1 MGEKGWEFSWNP
13 HHGYLTTCP
22 SNIGTGLRAGVHLRL
37 EFLAKV
43 RHSRRVA
50 LNSCY
55 YRHKLMRLAENKDV
69 TFGLIQL
76 LVFVS
81 VGDGITVSVEDELK
95 LFVFSLNILN
105 YFA

>member
-1 MGEKGWEFSWNP
+1 MTLPAALLFIEQRLTLSTALSGQVESLMGEKGWEFSWNP
-13 HHGYLTTCP
+13 HHGYITTCP

-55 YRHKLMRLAENKDV
+55 YRHKLNAL
-69 TFGLIQL
+69 
-76 LVFVS
+76 S
-81 VGDGITVSVEDELK
+81 
-95 LFVFSLNILN
+95 
-105 YFA
+105 